1 MIQHYDLLVFDWDGT
16 LINSAGTIAE
26 CIQHACRDA
35 EVPIPPIERARHV
48 IGMGL
53 YAALEYATPG
63 LSPEEY
69 RRVIENY
76 GRHYIARDANLPL
89 FEGTAPMLEALDARG
104 HTLAI
109 ATGKSSAGLARALQ
123 NTGLATWFRA
133 SRCADQCTP
142 KPAPDMLLELMDEF
156 EASPERTLMIGDTT
170 HDLGMAKNAG
180 VAAVGISHGA
190 HPLEELRGM
199 RPLALVHSTMELHEW
214 LMRNA

>member
-1 MIQHYDLLVFDWDGT
+1 MTQHYDLIVFDWDGT
-16 LINSAGTIAE
+16 LINSASAIAE
-26 CIQHACRDA
+26 CIQEACRDA
-35 EVPIPPIERARHV
+35 GVPVPETARARHV

-69 RRVIENY
+69 RCVIDHY
-76 GRHYIARDANLPL
+76 GRHYITRDAHLPL
-89 FEGTAPMLEALDARG
+89 FEGTVPMLEALEARG

-109 ATGKSSAGLARALQ
+109 ATGKSTAGLRRALQ
-123 NTGLATWFRA
+123 NTGLDGRFRA
-133 SRCADQCTP
+133 TRCADQCTP

-156 EASPERTLMIGDTT
+156 NVSKDRTLMIGDTT

-190 HPLEELRGM
+190 HPLEQLRGM
-199 RPLALVHSTMELHEW
+199 EPIALLHSTFELHQW
-214 LMRNA
+214 LLDNA